1 MMKILI
7 SLLLVTII
15 YTSSA
20 SASSAMVLDALSGI
34 FLTKDKSGSSVLVD
48 GLFDN
53 NYTKIVSQ
61 NNSVSED
68 LYDGTKKSVSSIDR
82 VIVFEDKDYLI
93 DPYEAKEIFETH
105 IKLSRF
111 DENSVVISANRDVFA
126 SVDLLNS
133 NMVSQVSEIVSDNYL
148 MQIKQILNDPDIQ
161 KQRISQ
167 FKEPSYSFKFSK
179 GRSYSVTKK
188 DLESLFNSS
197 YIYVP
202 YIEKVTY
209 DEYKFKEKVDED
221 TYKKKVRLKVK
232 IKAGL
237 LWYQLKYNPNSTSEI
252 VMIAHIKSLETSDE
266 DFDGHTV
273 YESDILNLSKKVLNT
288 IGSNFNYATRSLD
301 QFKLYAKVVQS
312 ENNNHVF
319 LFPKSIPVSI
329 NDHFWLMENYET
341 EKGIKSKSVGLSFI
355 KSKKLTQENIIQ
367 TQAVQIYGN
376 NDALM
381 SWVKEVPYKGVSVD
395 IGYYNANGFHIDYK
409 DAPRLGG
416 GYLFDK
422 SITSA
427 RGAGISGSLDISKFI
442 NSPMSFIDLGGVYY
456 PISINYYNYKNP
468 DSYMTQFFLNFRKV
482 FWIKHFGISPFL
494 GGGLMK
500 FEIKESDEHYYKIET
515 FGVFTGVS
523 LEKMIRPFLSLEL
536 RFQKFLSLGFKTV
549 NNTIDNFTY
558 SNNADY
564 SKMNSSMVS
573 LSFKITK

>member
-221 TYKKKVRLKVK
+221 IYKKKVRLKVK

>member
-367 TQAVQIYGN
+367 TEAVQIYGN

-536 RFQKFLSLGFKTV
+536 RFQQFLSLGFKTV